1 MPLSGRPVST
11 SSPALNLGKA
21 PISVYFTLQISFGPI
36 SWVMIGEIFP
46 ARVRG
51 QAIAICTL
59 INFGTNFAVSV
70 SAALPFAVHAP
81 CSGH

>member
-1 MPLSGRPVST
+1 MPSSGRPVSA
-11 SSPALNLGKA
+11 SSQALDLGKS
-21 PISVYFTLQISFGPI
+21 PISVSFTLQISFGPI

-59 INFGTNFAVSV
+59 INFGTNFAVSL
-70 SAALPFAVHAP
+70 SAALQSAVHAP
-81 CSGH
+81 CGGQ